1 MFGRKKQRDKPRG
14 AVAQT
19 VPRPF
24 GASDLLIP
32 ARAAVMTRAEREL
45 YASLRES
52 VPVIDAALGKIVRLV
67 GSFHIISDSRRCQ
80 EEAER
85 FVRGVRVNGS
95 CEGLHSFICSYLDSL
110 LTYGEAVGEMLPDV
124 GGNGIAALYNANLND
139 VEIRANGSPLDL
151 EVCCRK
157 GGESRPVRYPQ
168 LVLVSLLN
176 QKAGTA
182 RGTSL
187 LSGLPFVS
195 SVLLRIFTSLKHNWE
210 RAGDIRFA
218 VTYKPDSGVFSEEN
232 AKLIADEWRK
242 AMRSDSVCDF
252 VSVGDVSVKVIGAES
267 RMPDCEVPMR
277 ALLEQ
282 IVAKLGIP
290 PFLLGLSWSTTEK
303 MSEQQADILTSEL
316 EYYRAALEPV
326 IRRVVRTHLLLSG
339 CNERFEVKWD
349 DINLQDAV
357 ELSSARLNNAQA
369 ERLEKETE
377 AAYGR

>member
-1 MFGRKKQRDKPRG
+1 MLSQPLPLTLNATSFFRFMPSGTALLLQG
-14 AVAQT
+14 AFYVAL
-19 VPRPF
+19 
-24 GASDLLIP
+24 GAFIADGCRTFKMRTYAIVFLISFMALAVEGIIAVKIIGSTDLLIYIAP
-32 ARAAVMTRAEREL
+32 QCPRGIIRRIDVKFRAND
-45 YASLRES
+45 
-52 VPVIDAALGKIVRLV
+52 IDA
-67 GSFHIISDSRRCQ
+67 
-80 EEAER
+80 
-85 FVRGVRVNGS
+85 
-95 CEGLHSFICSYLDSL
+95 
-110 LTYGEAVGEMLPDV
+110 
-124 GGNGIAALYNANLND
+124 
-139 VEIRANGSPLDL
+139 
-151 EVCCRK
+151 
-157 GGESRPVRYPQ
+157 
-168 LVLVSLLN
+168 
-176 QKAGTA
+176 
-182 RGTSL
+182 
-187 LSGLPFVS
+187 
-195 SVLLRIFTSLKHNWE
+195 
-210 RAGDIRFA
+210 
-218 VTYKPDSGVFSEEN
+218 
-232 AKLIADEWRK
+232 
-242 AMRSDSVCDF
+242 VCDF

>member
-1 MFGRKKQRDKPRG
+1 MV
-14 AVAQT
+14 AVY
-19 VPRPF
+19 
-24 GASDLLIP
+24 LL
-32 ARAAVMTRAEREL
+32 
-45 YASLRES
+45 

-339 CNERFEVKWD
+339 CNERFEVEWD